1 MNSLKKEI
9 ERALAG
15 DFSDL
20 RLPPYVQ
27 LQRVRKVMSLELT
40 ETQKRYLSMY
50 LDGVKQVEI
59 ARVFGVSRS
68 TVCRTLRRSFD
79 RLRRFLRY

>member
-20 RLPPYVQ
+20 RLPPNVQ
-27 LQRVRKVMSLELT
+27 LQRVRKVISLELT

-50 LDGVKQVEI
+50 LNGEEQAEI
-59 ARVFGVSRS
+59 ARVFGVNRS

>member
-1 MNSLKKEI
+1 MNFLRKEI

-20 RLPPYVQ
+20 RLPPNVQ
-27 LQRVRKVMSLELT
+27 LQRVRKVISSELT
-40 ETQKRYLSMY
+40 ETQKRYLTMY
-50 LDGVKQVEI
+50 LDGAEQVEI
-59 ARVFGVSRS
+59 ARVFGVKRS

>member
-1 MNSLKKEI
+1 MNSLKREI
-9 ERALAG
+9 GRALAG

-20 RLPPYVQ
+20 RLPPNVQ
-27 LQRVRKVMSLELT
+27 LQRVRKVIFSELT

-50 LDGVKQVEI
+50 LDGVEQVEI

>member
-1 MNSLKKEI
+1 MNSLKREI
-9 ERALAG
+9 GRALAG

-20 RLPPYVQ
+20 RLPPNVQ
-27 LQRVRKVMSLELT
+27 LQRVRKVISSELT

-50 LDGVKQVEI
+50 LDGVEQVEI

>member
-1 MNSLKKEI
+1 MNSLRKEI

-15 DFSDL
+15 DFCDL
-20 RLPPYVQ
+20 RLPPSVQ
-27 LQRVRKVMSLELT
+27 LLRVRKVISSELT

-50 LDGVKQVEI
+50 LDGAEQAEI